1 MTISTPPLVPLY
13 RVQLDFRT
21 ITSEV
26 CRSFAVSHK
35 LEFNASKT
43 QLIRFYAPSV
53 APITPSIYF
62 NSTLL
67 SYSNQVVHLGHIL
80 TNNLN
85 DTMDIMRVV
94 KDLNRK
100 ANFVLCTFHA
110 ADPFVKTFLLQSYC
124 LSLYGCCLWSLNS
137 PSISLIEIALNK
149 ILRKIWHLPPHS
161 HTAIVHCVA
170 QVDTISNLLYKR
182 FQSFLSRSL
191 SSSSPL
197 INTIFNESSYCIY
210 SFTAL
215 FGHKYIRVFN
225 NEDFCIASTIRLIRS
240 IHGLYSPLESTIVTL
255 SC

>member
-1 MTISTPPLVPLY
+1 MLLAPCASAMRIML
-13 RVQLDFRT
+13 
-21 ITSEV
+21 EV

-43 QLIRFYAPSV
+43 QLICFYAPSV
-53 APITPSIYF
+53 AAITPSIYF

-110 ADPFVKTFLLQSYC
+110 ADPFVKTFLLQNYC

-149 ILRKIWHLPPHS
+149 ILRKIWHLPPRS
-161 HTAIVHCVA
+161 HTVIVHCVA

-182 FQSFLSRSL
+182 FQSFPSRSL
-191 SSSSPL
+191 SSSL
-197 INTIFNESSYCIY
+197 IQFLTNHLTVY
-210 SFTAL
+210 THL
-215 FGHKYIRVFN
+215 LVFN

>member
-1 MTISTPPLVPLY
+1 
-13 RVQLDFRT
+13 
-21 ITSEV
+21 
-26 CRSFAVSHK
+26 
-35 LEFNASKT
+35 
-43 QLIRFYAPSV
+43 
-53 APITPSIYF
+53 
-62 NSTLL
+62 
-67 SYSNQVVHLGHIL
+67 
-80 TNNLN
+80 
-85 DTMDIMRVV
+85 MRVV

-149 ILRKIWHLPPHS
+149 ILRNIWHLPPRS

-210 SFTAL
+210 SFTGYNA
-215 FGHKYIRVFN
+215 FFRHKHIRVSLYRPN
-225 NEDFCIASTIRLIRS
+225 TQLCVISNMRAYDQRRIYASSSLTFALR
-240 IHGLYSPLESTIVTL
+240 V
-255 SC
+255 